1 MLTDTQE
8 RQDLEAPAGPPGPLW
23 RGRGNDS
30 QGGEWVLL
38 GNSPFTEPAYKGCGG
53 RAAARGL
60 LGKHPLH
67 LHQLLEELVA
77 VLLVMDAPGPPALLL
92 NHPPGRDG
100 RVTQLGQRSLSRSC
114 WMGLLGDLLSW
125 LNKGGDRF
133 MCYTRSLPPSS
144 F

>member
-1 MLTDTQE
+1 MLYTRIHPSSLLRGRPQRQHRSPTLSPTAESVMLTDTQE

-53 RAAARGL
+53 CAAARGL

-67 LHQLLEELVA
+67 LHQLHEELVA
-77 VLLVMDAPGPPALLL
+77 ALLVMDAPGPPALLL
-92 NHPPGRDG
+92 NHLPGRD
-100 RVTQLGQRSLSRSC
+100 V
-114 WMGLLGDLLSW
+114 M
-125 LNKGGDRF
+125 
-133 MCYTRSLPPSS
+133 
-144 F
+144 